1 MSDYMKDNVY
11 SVEEENDGYVYNIE
25 EEDISANTEE
35 YVLEEEPDRKD
46 SSAEEYVID
55 DEMPD
60 DDIEVETEEESEA
73 WRGDTCESRP
83 SAFGLLLKVLS
94 NPVDG
99 WKAVKR
105 SKYSVDSF
113 AAGCFYPLLGLAAVS
128 EFTALFYESDSTLS
142 SLLVPAVITFITFF
156 FGYFSV
162 LLFGEFLLPRETRKT
177 LHTYYGKEYVMINM
191 STLAVFYILFRLF
204 PIVGPILAFLP
215 LWTIY
220 ITCKGVKLFRVSPEK
235 ETRTCGMLSFLMLG
249 CPIFWNWIFNELLP
263 VEAL

>member
-55 DEMPD
+55 DEVPD
-60 DDIEVETEEESEA
+60 DDIEVKTEEESEA

-162 LLFGEFLLPRETRKT
+162 LLFGEFLLPREARKT

-220 ITCKGVKLFRVSPEK
+220 I
-235 ETRTCGMLSFLMLG
+235 LSL
-249 CPIFWNWIFNELLP
+249 IHI
-263 VEAL
+263 

>member
-1 MSDYMKDNVY
+1 M
-11 SVEEENDGYVYNIE
+11 
-25 EEDISANTEE
+25 
-35 YVLEEEPDRKD
+35 LEEEPDRKD

-73 WRGDTCESRP
+73 WRGDTCESRH

-128 EFTALFYESDSTLS
+128 EFTAFRAS
-142 SLLVPAVITFITFF
+142 
-156 FGYFSV
+156 
-162 LLFGEFLLPRETRKT
+162 ETRAFRTFLFLSPAT
-177 LHTYYGKEYVMINM
+177 L
-191 STLAVFYILFRLF
+191 
-204 PIVGPILAFLP
+204 
-215 LWTIY
+215 
-220 ITCKGVKLFRVSPEK
+220 
-235 ETRTCGMLSFLMLG
+235 
-249 CPIFWNWIFNELLP
+249 
-263 VEAL
+263 